1 LKQQFINVILL
12 LHGKILNFKFKS
24 LPINRKYI
32 KSVKNLTKEQEQ
44 ALWKDMISGNK
55 KSFENLYKQYF
66 HLLINYG
73 FRITQNENL
82 IEDAIQEVFISL
94 WNNRTHLS
102 EVNEVKFYLFRSLK
116 NRIVRQLEKDI
127 FDKSEDIDTYLDFL
141 ISISDE
147 QKKID
152 SEQYDADLETLQKA
166 IAHLPIRQQEVINL
180 KYYHDFTLDE
190 IAKLMD
196 VNKQS
201 VSNLLFRSYTT
212 LRSIIKSWTI
222 SIFFLKYFILGE

>member
-1 LKQQFINVILL
+1 
-12 LHGKILNFKFKS
+12 
-24 LPINRKYI
+24 LPINREYI
-32 KSVKNLTKEQEQ
+32 KSVKKLTKEKEQ

-55 KSFENLYKQYF
+55 RAFENLYKQYF
-66 HLLINYG
+66 QALISYG

-94 WNNRTHLS
+94 WNNRSHLS

-116 NRIVRQLEKDI
+116 NRIVRQLERDI

-152 SEQYDADLETLQKA
+152 SEQYDADLDTLQKA

>member
-1 LKQQFINVILL
+1 M
-12 LHGKILNFKFKS
+12 
-24 LPINRKYI
+24 PINREYI
-32 KSVKNLTKEQEQ
+32 KSVKKLTKEQEQ

-55 KSFENLYKQYF
+55 RAFENLYKQYF
-66 HLLINYG
+66 QALISYG

-102 EVNEVKFYLFRSLK
+102 EVSEVKFYLFRSLK
-116 NRIVRQLEKDI
+116 NRIVRQLERDI

-152 SEQYDADLETLQKA
+152 SEQSDADLDTLQKA
-166 IAHLPIRQQEVINL
+166 IAHLPLRQQEVINL
-180 KYYHDFTLDE
+180 KYYNDFTLDE

-201 VSNLLFRSYTT
+201 VSNLLFRSYAT
-212 LRSIIKSWTI
+212 LRSILKSWTI
-222 SIFFLKYFILGE
+222 SIFFLKYFILSE

>member
-1 LKQQFINVILL
+1 M
-12 LHGKILNFKFKS
+12 
-24 LPINRKYI
+24 PINREYI
-32 KSVKNLTKEQEQ
+32 KSVKKLTKEQEQ

-55 KSFENLYKQYF
+55 RAFENLYKQYF
-66 HLLINYG
+66 QALISYG

-94 WNNRTHLS
+94 WNNRSHLS
-102 EVNEVKFYLFRSLK
+102 EVNEVNFYLFRSLK
-116 NRIVRQLEKDI
+116 NRIVRQLERDI
-127 FDKSEDIDTYLDFL
+127 FDKSEDIDSYLDFL

-152 SEQYDADLETLQKA
+152 SEQYDADLDTLQKA

>member
-1 LKQQFINVILL
+1 M
-12 LHGKILNFKFKS
+12 
-24 LPINRKYI
+24 PINREYI
-32 KSVKNLTKEQEQ
+32 KSVKKLTKEQEQ

-55 KSFENLYKQYF
+55 KAFENLYKQYF
-66 HLLINYG
+66 QALISYG

-94 WNNRTHLS
+94 WNNKSHLS
-102 EVNEVKFYLFRSLK
+102 EVSEVKFYLFRSLK
-116 NRIVRQLEKDI
+116 NRIVRQLERDI
-127 FDKSEDIDTYLDFL
+127 FDKSEDIDSYLDFL
-141 ISISDE
+141 ISISEE

-152 SEQYDADLETLQKA
+152 SEQSDAELDNLQKA
-166 IAHLPIRQQEVINL
+166 ISHLPLRQQEVINL

-201 VSNLLFRSYTT
+201 VSNLLFRSYAT
-212 LRSIIKSWTI
+212 LRTILKSWTI
-222 SIFFLKYFILGE
+222 QIFFLKYFILSE

>member
-1 LKQQFINVILL
+1 MPV
-12 LHGKILNFKFKS
+12 
-24 LPINRKYI
+24 NREYI

-55 KSFENLYKQYF
+55 RAFETIYNQYF
-66 HLLINYG
+66 QALINYG

-82 IEDAIQEVFISL
+82 IEDAVQELFIYL
-94 WNNRTHLS
+94 WNNKAHLA

-116 NRIVRQLEKDI
+116 NRILRQLDKDI

-141 ISISDE
+141 ISISEE

-152 SEQYDADLETLQKA
+152 SEQSDAHLDTLQRA

-201 VSNLLFRSYTT
+201 VSNLLFRSYAT
-212 LRSIIKSWTI
+212 LRIILKSWI
-222 SIFFLKYFILGE
+222 IPIFFLKYFVFSE

>member
-1 LKQQFINVILL
+1 M
-12 LHGKILNFKFKS
+12 
-24 LPINRKYI
+24 PINRKHI
-32 KSVKNLTKEQEQ
+32 KSIKNLTKEQEQ

-55 KSFENLYKQYF
+55 GAFENLYKQYF
-66 HLLINYG
+66 QSLISYG

-141 ISISDE
+141 ISISEE

-152 SEQYDADLETLQKA
+152 SEQSDTDLETLQKA
-166 IAHLPIRQQEVINL
+166 IAHLPIRQQEAINL
-180 KYYHDFTLDE
+180 RYYHDFTLDE

-201 VSNLLFRSYTT
+201 VSNLLFRSYAT
-212 LRSIIKSWTI
+212 LRTILKSWTI
-222 SIFFLKYFILGE
+222 PIFFLKYFVLSE